1 MNKKLNI
8 ELKKLY
14 NCKNFTDLDFKISTP
29 EIIALSDVI
38 LSHPYSSIIYESL
51 MARKTTIIFD
61 NMEKKIISD
70 YLYSEIDRKIN
81 IYNLKYK
88 YRLLDSDI
96 LNILKINSKNSYK
109 IIKNYKKNN
118 FLYEVSKYL
127 DN

>member
-1 MNKKLNI
+1 
-8 ELKKLY
+8 
-14 NCKNFTDLDFKISTP
+14 
-29 EIIALSDVI
+29 
-38 LSHPYSSIIYESL
+38 

>member
-1 MNKKLNI
+1 KLNI